1 MLLRN
6 EESELDRGN
15 VELWKGG
22 KVVTVEG
29 VSWNLKFESLGDV
42 CEVS

>member
-1 MLLRN
+1 MSLRK
-6 EESELDRGN
+6 EERELHRRN

-29 VSWNLKFESLGDV
+29 VSRKSIFDDFGDV
-42 CEVS
+42 WKVS